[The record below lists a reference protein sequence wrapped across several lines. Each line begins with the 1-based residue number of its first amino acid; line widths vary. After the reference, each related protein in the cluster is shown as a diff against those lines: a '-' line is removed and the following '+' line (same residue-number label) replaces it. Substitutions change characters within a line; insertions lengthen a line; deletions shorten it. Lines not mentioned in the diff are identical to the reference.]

1 VTPPAPTDKQSSTKG
16 AAGVARVGLLW
27 RGERRAGAA
36 PTRGDT
42 LLPPLFDR
50 LAQLDVDA
58 QPLVYSDD
66 AIEEVREE
74 LLQLDGVLVWV
85 NPIQDG
91 RDRTNLDA
99 LLREAAAQGI
109 WVSAHPDTILRMGT
123 KEVLVRT
130 KNLGWGTDTHLYE
143 TAADLRDQFP
153 ARLAADHVR
162 VLKQH
167 RGNGGQG
174 VWKVELVKRAARSN
188 ARTET
193 PAQHSRVRVQRA
205 DQRDGL
211 VDEMS
216 LGGFIDSC
224 APYFSNSGRII
235 DQAFQGR
242 LSEGMI
248 RCYLVQDEVVGFC
261 HQWPKGLL
269 PATPETDA
277 AATRER
283 VMEPPSTP
291 AYQALKT
298 KIEAEWVPQMKGLL
312 DLDAASMPAIWD
324 ADFLYGPKT
333 TAGEDTYI
341 LCEINVSA
349 VWPYPEMANPKL
361 AEAAVAA
368 TIASKAAR
376 SET

>member
-1 VTPPAPTDKQSSTKG
+1 MPSSTTG
-16 AAGVARVGLLW
+16 PDCVARIGLLW
-27 RGERRAGAA
+27 RGERGAGAA

-42 LLPPLFDR
+42 LLAPLFD
-50 LAQLDVDA
+50 AFAELDVVA
-58 QPLVYSDD
+58 QPVVFSDD
-66 AIEEVREE
+66 AIDAVREE

-91 RDRTNLDA
+91 RDRTQLDA
-99 LLREAAAQGI
+99 LLREASARDI

-130 KNLGWGTDTHLYE
+130 RNLGWGTDTHLYE
-143 TAADLRDQFP
+143 TAAEFRDRFP

-174 VWKVELVKRAARSN
+174 VWKVELVDAATG
-188 ARTET
+188 AKPTTET
-193 PAQHSRVRVQRA
+193 PPHDAPVRVQHA
-205 DQRDGL
+205 DKRDAR
-211 VDEMS
+211 VDEMP
-216 LGGFIDSC
+216 LGHFIESC
-224 APYFSNSGRII
+224 AQYFSDSGRII
-235 DQAFQGR
+235 DQAFQAR
-242 LSEGMI
+242 LSEGMV
-248 RCYLVQDEVVGFC
+248 RCYLVQDQVVGFC

-269 PATPETDA
+269 PLTTATTDA
-277 AATRER
+277 VATSAPH

-298 KIEAEWVPQMKGLL
+298 KMEDEWVPQMKGVL
-312 DLDAASMPAIWD
+312 DLDAAALPVIWD
-324 ADFLYGPKT
+324 ADFLYGPKNAT
-333 TAGEDTYI
+333 GDDTYV

-349 VWPYPEMANPKL
+349 VWPYPEMANRKL
-361 AEAAVAA
+361 AEAAVAG

-376 SET
+376 LH

>member
-1 VTPPAPTDKQSSTKG
+1 MPLSTTG
-16 AAGVARVGLLW
+16 PDGVARIGLLW
-27 RGERRAGAA
+27 RGERGPGAP

-42 LLPPLFDR
+42 LLGPLFDA
-50 LAQLDVDA
+50 LARLDVVA
-58 QPLVYSDD
+58 QPVVFSDD
-66 AIEEVREE
+66 AIQEVREE

-91 RDRTNLDA
+91 RDRTKLDA
-99 LLREAAAQGI
+99 LLRDAAADGI
-109 WVSAHPDTILRMGT
+109 WVSAHPDIILRMGT

-130 KNLGWGTDTHLYE
+130 RNLGWGTDTHLYE
-143 TAADLRDQFP
+143 TAAEFRDRFP

-174 VWKVELVKRAARSN
+174 VLKVDFVVDATGAN
-188 ARTET
+188 PPTET
-193 PAQHSRVRVQRA
+193 PSHATPVRVQHA
-205 DQRDGL
+205 DKRDAR
-211 VDEMS
+211 VEEMP
-216 LGGFIDSC
+216 LGEFIESC
-224 APYFSNSGRII
+224 ARYFSESGRII
-235 DQAFQGR
+235 DQAFQAR
-242 LSEGMI
+242 LSEGMV
-248 RCYLVQDEVVGFC
+248 RCYLVRDEVVGFC

-269 PATPETDA
+269 PPTTATTDVA
-277 AATRER
+277 ANIGRH

-298 KIEAEWVPQMKGLL
+298 RMEVEWVPQMKGLL
-312 DLDAASMPAIWD
+312 DLDAASMPVIWD

-333 TAGEDTYI
+333 ATGADTYV

-349 VWPYPEMANPKL
+349 VWPYPESANGKL
-361 AEAAVAA
+361 AEAAVAG

-376 SET
+376 R